1 MRRSTSLWVVMMF
14 GTLGCPGGH
23 PDETGWDAGAQGS
36 DSGSA
41 VADAGEDLVDAGAAL
56 TFTVTIEV
64 SEGGS
69 ASPQGIVEV
78 ESGESVVITLTPDEG
93 FALREVTGT
102 CGGARADLV
111 YTTAPVESDCSLEAF
126 FEAEPTPEPAA
137 YCSRIPAA
145 RRDLIVCD
153 PEQNF
158 DDWSQGR
165 AYRTNGLRIPRGKV
179 VALPFTANAQ
189 GARGIMEITNN
200 MPGLHASG
208 LMWHGW
214 FSEIPGGDRV
224 EDIPYCRRFSPNPNP
239 MQMRWNQT
247 EPGGNE
253 CHLGAA
259 VRTLYFNMEVACFEE
274 VSDRC
279 TPGVRYDGDYY
290 VGVSARIRD

>member
-14 GTLGCPGGH
+14 GTPGCPGGQ

-36 DSGSA
+36 DSGSV

-102 CGGARADLV
+102 CGGARTDLV
-111 YTTAPVESDCSLEAF
+111 YTTAPIESDCALEAF
-126 FEAEPTPEPAA
+126 FAAEPTPEPAT

-165 AYRTNGLRIPRGKV
+165 AYPTNGLRIPR
-179 VALPFTANAQ
+179 Q
-189 GARGIMEITNN
+189 GALSALYRQRARRQGDHGDHQQHAGAQRQRLEVAWLVLRDTRRRAGRGQHLL
-200 MPGLHASG
+200 PA
-208 LMWHGW
+208 
-214 FSEIPGGDRV
+214 
-224 EDIPYCRRFSPNPNP
+224 FSPQPQP
-239 MQMRWNQT
+239 VADAL
-247 EPGGNE
+247 EP
-253 CHLGAA
+253 
-259 VRTLYFNMEVACFEE
+259 
-274 VSDRC
+274 DR
-279 TPGVRYDGDYY
+279 
-290 VGVSARIRD
+290 ARRQ